1 MCCVLNVSEAG
12 YYKYIKNL
20 DKPDKDTV
28 LSAAIMEIIGEESF
42 NDNYGVPRMRIALFN
57 KGLKVGT
64 RRLTRLMREL
74 NLIHERKRR
83 PKGLTKATT
92 EVQEQ
97 ENLIKQDFTA
107 DKPFTKLLTDISQIQ
122 CADGKLY
129 ISPILDCFGG
139 EILALQMRNNM
150 KKELCID
157 TIEAAARRYPIRGAI
172 LHSDRGSQYTSDEFR
187 KTLKSNGVTQSLSGV
202 DHCYDNARMESF
214 FATLKK
220 ELLYRIPTH
229 TMRRSKVETIIF
241 RYVFTYYNTIRINT
255 SNPGGLPPAAYR
267 IMQPEEALAA

>member
-28 LSAAIMEIIGEESF
+28 LSAAIMEIIGEVSF
-42 NDNYGVPRMRIALFN
+42 NDNYGVPRMKIALFN

-107 DKPFTKLLTDISQIQ
+107 DKPFTKLITDISQIQ

-267 IMQPEEALAA
+267 IMQHEEALAA

>member
-28 LSAAIMEIIGEESF
+28 LSAAIMEIIGEVSF
-42 NDNYGVPRMRIALFN
+42 NDNYGVPRMKIALFN

-229 TMRRSKVETIIF
+229 TMKRSKVETIIF

-267 IMQPEEALAA
+267 IRQTEAALAA

>member
-28 LSAAIMEIIGEESF
+28 LSAAIMEIIGEVSF
-42 NDNYGVPRMRIALFN
+42 NDNYGVPRMKIALFN

-202 DHCYDNARMESF
+202 NHCYDNARMESF